1 MKIVGCDLHAK
12 QQSIAMVETDT
23 GEWIERALSHEGKA
37 VAEFY
42 AALEGPVVV
51 GIEATGSMQ
60 WFLELLDELGIECR
74 VGQPAKIRAAETR
87 KQKHDRRD
95 ARLILDLLTMED
107 RFPAIWMPST
117 EQRDL
122 RTLLRDRHQWVKIR
136 SRLQPTVQAMALNH
150 ALRQGHARWSAA
162 GQSALRALPLP
173 PYTSQRRNELLRLY
187 SQMEKRTQELD
198 KEVEAQARQ
207 RPQARRLLTHPGVG
221 PVTALATEVFLGDP
235 KRFTTGNQVASYIG
249 MIPCEHSSGKRQ
261 RLGEVNKD
269 GDKWSRYCW
278 TEATMHAVGKD
289 PELKRFY
296 RRKLIQKG
304 MGKARIAAARKL
316 GIRLWIMMRDQ
327 IDYDEFCRRGKLRQS
342 GEAHAGMPD
351 YNSGHA
357 QQGRGQRNRLPA
369 SPKGG
374 EFA

>member
-1 MKIVGCDLHAK
+1 MADVITTVDT
-12 QQSIAMVETDT
+12 ET
-23 GEWIERALSHEGKA
+23 GEFTEKTLSHEGNA
-37 VAEFY
+37 VREFY
-42 AALEGPVVV
+42 GALEGPVVV
-51 GIEATGSMQ
+51 GIEATGAMQ
-60 WFLELLDELGIECR
+60 WFLELLEELSIECR
-74 VGQPAKIRAAETR
+74 VGHPAKIRAAETR

-95 ARLILDLLTMED
+95 ARLVLDLLVMED
-107 RFPAIWMPST
+107 RFPQIWMPST

-122 RTLLRDRHQWVKIR
+122 RTLLRDRHQWVKMR
-136 SRLQPTVQAMALNH
+136 ARLQHTLQAIALNH
-150 ALRQGHARWSAA
+150 ALRQGHALWSAA

-173 PYTSQRRNELLRLY
+173 PYTGQRRNELLGLY
-187 SQMEKRTQELD
+187 TQLQKRIQELD
-198 KEVEAQARQ
+198 QEVEAQARQ

-249 MIPCEHSSGKRQ
+249 MIPCEHTSGKRQ
-261 RLGEVNKD
+261 RLGKLTKEGN
-269 GDKWSRYCW
+269 SLLRYLW
-278 TEATMHAVGKD
+278 TEATLHAVRKD

-327 IDYDEFCRRGKLRQS
+327 IDYQEFCRRGKLRQS

-351 YNSGHA
+351 FNG
-357 QQGRGQRNRLPA
+357 GPA
-369 SPKGG
+369 PQ
-374 EFA
+374 

>member
-23 GEWIERALSHEGKA
+23 GELIERTLSHEGNA
-37 VAEFY
+37 VREFY

-74 VGQPAKIRAAETR
+74 VGHPAKIRAAETR

-136 SRLQPTVQAMALNH
+136 SRLQHTLQAMALNH
-150 ALRQGHARWSAA
+150 ALRQGHALWSAA

-187 SQMEKRTQELD
+187 AQMQKRIQELD

-235 KRFTTGNQVASYIG
+235 SRFTTGNQVASYIG

-261 RLGEVNKD
+261 RLGKMTKEGN
-269 GDKWSRYCW
+269 SLLRYLW

-327 IDYDEFCRRGKLRQS
+327 IDYEEFCRRGKLRQS

-351 YNSGHA
+351 FNSGPA
-357 QQGRGQRNRLPA
+357 QQ
-369 SPKGG
+369 
-374 EFA
+374 